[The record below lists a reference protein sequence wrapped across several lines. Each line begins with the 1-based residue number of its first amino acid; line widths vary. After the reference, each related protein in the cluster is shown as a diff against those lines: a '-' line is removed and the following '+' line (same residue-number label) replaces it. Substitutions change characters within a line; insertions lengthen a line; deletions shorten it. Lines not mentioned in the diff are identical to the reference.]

1 MLILW
6 NYIDQIVLLFCFVI
20 SYLKTIHFLRQSTV
34 PIRKIPAFFVVFG
47 PVSIATSMG
56 LGHLF
61 EISYHA
67 LERVLEKSFVF
78 DFRLYSLILLGVVLL
93 SLSVRMLGE
102 IRDLFRGFP
111 RRQAIFKTAFWMI
124 FLSAPTGFFT
134 PIGYVPTAACLVTLV
149 FLPFVIKKVGQNTV
163 EQNVEVFF

>member
-1 MLILW
+1 MLLLW

-20 SYLKTIHFLRQSTV
+20 SYFTTIQFLRQSTV
-34 PIRKIPAFFVVFG
+34 PIRKMPAFFVVFG
-47 PVSIATSMG
+47 PVSIATFMG

-67 LERVLEKSFVF
+67 LERVLDKSFVF
-78 DFRLYSLILLGVVLL
+78 DFRFYSLILLGVVLL
-93 SLSVRMLGE
+93 SLSVQMLRE

-111 RRQAIFKTAFWMI
+111 RRQAIFKTAFWVI
-124 FLSAPTGFFT
+124 VLSAPTGFFT
-134 PIGYVPTAACLVTLV
+134 PIGYLPTIACLITLV
-149 FLPFVIKKVGQNTV
+149 FLPVVIKKAEKNTV